1 MDQAHK
7 FILKYIE
14 KGVHLDGRHF
24 LDYRQ
29 PIKVEQGIS
38 KTAEGSARVQIGNT
52 IVMAGVKMEVG
63 TPYPDT
69 PDEGGLV
76 VNAEFYPMSS
86 ERFESGPPGID
97 SIELARI
104 IDRGIREAKSI
115 DVKKL
120 CIRAGE
126 KNWTVT
132 IDVVSIN
139 ADGNLIDAAGLAALA
154 ALKDARF
161 PKFENDKLDYKEKTS
176 KKLPLTREPIPVTVF
191 KIGTV
196 LMIDPTTQEEEIAD
210 ARLTVTTTEDGK
222 LCSLQKGGE
231 AALTIEEIEKMVE
244 IGIKKGSELRKFL
257 K

>member
-1 MDQAHK
+1 MDNAHK
-7 FILKYIE
+7 FILKFLD
-14 KGVHLDGRHF
+14 KDLHLDGRKL

-29 PIKVEQGIS
+29 PIKVETGIS

-76 VNAEFYPMSS
+76 INAEFYPLSS
-86 ERFESGPPGID
+86 DKFEAGPPRID

-104 IDRGIREAKSI
+104 VDRGIREAKSI

-120 CIRAGE
+120 CIKEGE

-132 IDVVSIN
+132 VDVVSIN

-161 PKFENDKLDYKEKTS
+161 PAYEDGKLDYKEKTN
-176 KKLPLTREPIPVTVF
+176 KKLPLVREPLPVTVF
-191 KIGTV
+191 KIGNK
-196 LMIDPTTQEEEIAD
+196 LMVDPTPKEEEIAE

-222 LCSLQKGGE
+222 LCSLQKGGNE
-231 AALTIEEIEKMVE
+231 ALSLEDLEQMFE
-244 IGIKKGSELRKFL
+244 IGIKKGAELRKYL